1 MSAGGVATTFLA
13 ELKLITF
20 GTIHG
25 FRHPLKV
32 LDHIPQERGGT
43 TVQRSSK
50 DGHFSCS
57 DQNILSIDL

>member
-1 MSAGGVATTFLA
+1 MYVHIRKTVYTG
-13 ELKLITF
+13 F

-32 LDHIPQERGGT
+32 LDHIPQARGGT